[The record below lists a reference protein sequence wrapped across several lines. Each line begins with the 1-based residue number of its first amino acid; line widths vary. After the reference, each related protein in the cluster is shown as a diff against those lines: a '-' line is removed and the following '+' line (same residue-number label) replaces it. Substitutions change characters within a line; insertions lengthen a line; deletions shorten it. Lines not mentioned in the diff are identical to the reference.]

1 MDKTEKKIL
10 QCRNCGEKIDAATG
24 VAFLD
29 ELCKTCLGQVTDK
42 IIPVIKQELTKKEAQ
57 LADYTDHL
65 KRLQAEFENYCKR
78 VEKERKEYA
87 GMASEKLIVK
97 LLLIIDDFERAL
109 VTLKDVPEE
118 ARKGIEMIFKNLHK
132 ILHEEHVELIKPVG
146 QKFDPYKHE
155 VLLKVE
161 SGQPEDTIVD
171 ELQKGYTMNGKV
183 IRYAKVKVS
192 SGKQS
197 LPVGAGKTSGDK

>member
-1 MDKTEKKIL
+1 MYFINFVDVRSTKWDGKM
-10 QCRNCGEKIDAATG
+10 
-24 VAFLD
+24 
-29 ELCKTCLGQVTDK
+29 
-42 IIPVIKQELTKKEAQ
+42 KKEDKKQPSEAEQ
-57 LADYTDHL
+57 LKAELAKSQAVIADYTDHL

-87 GMASEKLIVK
+87 GLASEKLIVK

-109 VTLKDVPEE
+109 ATLKNMPEE

-132 ILHEEHVELIKPVG
+132 ILDEERVEPIQSVG

-155 VLLKVE
+155 VILKVE
-161 SGQPEDTIVD
+161 NDQPEDIIVE

-192 SGKQS
+192 SGKQI
-197 LPVGAGKTSGDK
+197 LPANAGKTSGGNKNG

>member
-10 QCRNCGEKIDAATG
+10 QCRNCGEKIGAATG

-29 ELCKTCLGQVTDK
+29 ELCKTCLGQVADK
-42 IIPVIKQELTKKEAQ
+42 ITPVIKQELAKKEAQ
-57 LADYTDHL
+57 LVDYTDHL

-109 VTLKDVPEE
+109 ATLKGVPEE
-118 ARKGIEMIFKNLHK
+118 ARKGIEMISKNLHK
-132 ILHEEHVELIKPVG
+132 ILHEEQVQQIKAVG

-161 SGQPEDTIVD
+161 SEQPEDIVVE
-171 ELQKGYTMNGKV
+171 ELQKGYSMNGKV

-197 LPVGAGKTSGDK
+197 LPTGAGKAGGGK

>member
-1 MDKTEKKIL
+1 M
-10 QCRNCGEKIDAATG
+10 
-24 VAFLD
+24 
-29 ELCKTCLGQVTDK
+29 
-42 IIPVIKQELTKKEAQ
+42 KKEDKKQPSEAEQ
-57 LADYTDHL
+57 LKAELAKSQAVIADYTDHL

-87 GMASEKLIVK
+87 GLASEKLIVK

-109 VTLKDVPEE
+109 ATLKNMPEE

-132 ILHEEHVELIKPVG
+132 ILDEERVEPIQSVG

-155 VLLKVE
+155 VILKVE
-161 SGQPEDTIVD
+161 NDQPEDIIVE

-192 SGKQS
+192 SGKQI
-197 LPVGAGKTSGDK
+197 LPANAGKTSGGNKNG

>member
-1 MDKTEKKIL
+1 MDKKDTKNGKEEPSEIEQLK
-10 QCRNCGEKIDAATG
+10 A
-24 VAFLD
+24 
-29 ELCKTCLGQVTDK
+29 ELAKNQA
-42 IIPVIKQELTKKEAQ
+42 VI
-57 LADYTDHL
+57 ADYTEHL

-109 VTLKDVPEE
+109 VTLKGVPEE
-118 ARKGIEMIFKNLHK
+118 ARKGIEMIFKNFHK
-132 ILHEEHVELIKPVG
+132 ILDEERVEPIKAVG

-155 VLLKVE
+155 VLMQAE
-161 SGQPEDTIVD
+161 SDKPDDIVLE

-183 IRYAKVKVS
+183 IRYAKVKISKNGGSKNV
-192 SGKQS
+192 
-197 LPVGAGKTSGDK
+197 